1 MEPMSVD
8 ERVSPVETSV
18 AHRPGSGAPGPAAT
32 GALHRAAG
40 LSVAA
45 AIVAAAVVVDPW
57 GLRPFTSLRWLLVGL
72 AIAVAL
78 AATGGDR
85 TRLPRW
91 FTTAGLVV
99 IASMAVAAL
108 LVGDPATAWLGH
120 PQRHLGVLAWLVFG
134 AAAATGAAFAGSPAG
149 RRVLGRA
156 VVVAAGVTGLV
167 SVADLLGWSPLGA
180 TFAGGRIG
188 GLLGQP
194 TTLGAFAV
202 LLLPLAATVPVAPRA
217 RLLLAAGLVVT
228 VLGTQTRGA
237 VIGLVAAGVVALPA
251 LRPRLRPAHALWVV
265 AGVVVLLATPAG
277 GRLLSADSGRLDEWR
292 VATRVIADH
301 PLLGAGPEG
310 YRLEVNGALDDGYV
324 ERHGREVV
332 IDRAH
337 SAPLDVAASGGVPA
351 GVAYVV
357 LVAGVV
363 ASTWRLQ
370 RDDPWSLPAM
380 AGTGAVG
387 FLVAGLVAFPT
398 PEVDTIAW
406 LFAGLAVAAAAPRAG
421 LPRRRTARVGAVAL
435 VAVTLLAGTT
445 DVVADRWLGRADALR
460 ADGRIDEAVASA
472 DRATGL
478 RPDLVDGWYV
488 AGQVAAAGPSI
499 LDLDAGIER
508 VASGLRCSPRDPA
521 LRELH
526 ARLVA
531 ERAQRSRLE
540 QDRVAALDVL
550 DALLRDDPTNPTARE
565 LRDDLG
571 GRRGDRSVGRTG
583 RDGTGSAPC
592 ACLTRCETKR

>member
-1 MEPMSVD
+1 MSVD
-8 ERVSPVETSV
+8 ERVFPVETSV
-18 AHRPGSGAPGPAAT
+18 AHRPGPATT
-32 GALHRAAG
+32 GTLHRAAG

-45 AIVAAAVVVDPW
+45 AIVAAAVAVDPG

-72 AIAVAL
+72 ATAVAAL
-78 AATGGDR
+78 AVATGDR
-85 TRLPRW
+85 PRLPRW
-91 FTTAGLVV
+91 FAAAGLVV
-99 IASMAVAAL
+99 IASMAAAAL
-108 LVGDPATAWLGH
+108 LVGDAATAWLGH

-134 AAAATGAAFAGSPAG
+134 AAATTGAAFAGRPADG
-149 RRVLGRA
+149 RVLGRA
-156 VVVAAGVTGLV
+156 VVVAAGITGLV
-167 SVADLLGWSPLGA
+167 SVADLLGWSPLGVS
-180 TFAGGRIG
+180 FAGGRIG

-202 LLLPLAATVPVAPRA
+202 LLLPLAVTVPAAPRA
-217 RLLLAAGLVVT
+217 RVVLAAGLVVT

-237 VIGLVAAGVVALPA
+237 LIGLVAAGVVALA
-251 LRPRLRPAHALWVV
+251 AVRPRPRPAHALWVV

-277 GRLLSADSGRLDEWR
+277 GRLLSVDSGRIDEWR
-292 VATRVIADH
+292 VAARVIGAH

-310 YRLEVNGALDDGYV
+310 YRLEVNGALDDAYV

-337 SAPLDVAASGGVPA
+337 SAPLDVAASGGVLA

-357 LVAGVV
+357 LVAGV
-363 ASTWRLQ
+363 AGATWRLQ

-387 FLVAGLVAFPT
+387 CLVAGLVAFPT
-398 PEVDTIAW
+398 PEVDTVAW
-406 LFAGLAVAAAAPRAG
+406 LFAGLAVTAATGLRPAGRRVARAG
-421 LPRRRTARVGAVAL
+421 AAAL
-435 VAVTLLAGTT
+435 VAVTLLAGAT
-445 DVVADRWLGRADALR
+445 DVVADRRLARADALR
-460 ADGRIDEAVASA
+460 AAGRFDEAVASA

-488 AGQVAAAGPSI
+488 AGKVAASGPSI

-508 VASGLRCSPRDPA
+508 VESGLRCSPRDPA
-521 LRELH
+521 LRDLH
-526 ARLVA
+526 ARLLA

-540 QDRVAALDVL
+540 RDRAAALTAL
-550 DALLRDDPTNPTARE
+550 DALLRDDPTNPRARE
-565 LRDDLG
+565 LRADLG
-571 GRRGDRSVGRTG
+571 GRRGDRTVDRTG